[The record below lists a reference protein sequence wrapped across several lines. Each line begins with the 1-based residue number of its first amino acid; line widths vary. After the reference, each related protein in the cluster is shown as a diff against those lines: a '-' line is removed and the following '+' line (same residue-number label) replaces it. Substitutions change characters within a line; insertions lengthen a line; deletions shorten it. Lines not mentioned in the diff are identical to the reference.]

1 MNAVHFSSPLF
12 QRAGILVIFL
22 VFLGIFVP
30 ILEAFRIVTD
40 DGFQSISCIL
50 TNCIRSAGVVFL
62 HFPSS

>member
-12 QRAGILVIFL
+12 QRAGILVNFL

-40 DGFQSISCIL
+40 DGFQYL
-50 TNCIRSAGVVFL
+50 VF
-62 HFPSS
+62 